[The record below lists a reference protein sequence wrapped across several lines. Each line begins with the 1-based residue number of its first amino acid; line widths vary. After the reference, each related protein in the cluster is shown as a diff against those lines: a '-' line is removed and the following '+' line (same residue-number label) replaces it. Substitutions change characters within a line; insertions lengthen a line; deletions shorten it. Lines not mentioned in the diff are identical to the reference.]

1 MEMARP
7 RSITTGWLI
16 GRKRQFRS
24 RSLRT
29 IIVSLGAG
37 TESQKGKTDR
47 AEGPGP
53 SRAAGQRSRRS
64 EPAAD
69 KAAQAVHR
77 ERPIADFGRLDRA
90 SFFSA
95 SMRDRAQSNSYRS
108 SGCGAR
114 QVISAAGA
122 RSLLPR
128 SSWRRPSSLPIRESQ
143 QLPKHRRLGGNER
156 PEGPHSRFAPDLGTR
171 KEPDERA

>member
-1 MEMARP
+1 MEMARS

-90 SFFSA
+90 IVLQRLDARPGAVEFLQVKRMRCATGNFSGWRPITFA
-95 SMRDRAQSNSYRS
+95 S
-108 SGCGAR
+108 
-114 QVISAAGA
+114 VK
-122 RSLLPR
+122 L
-128 SSWRRPSSLPIRESQ
+128 EKT
-143 QLPKHRRLGGNER
+143 QL
-156 PEGPHSRFAPDLGTR
+156 APDS
-171 KEPDERA
+171 